1 VITLEDL
8 QQLQSQRLQSAWFVY
23 DDQGLMCWLIAAMP
37 PSSDLEDA
45 LKSQLIE
52 RSLAATVLALARHA
66 RQHSLKFQQLEV
78 RNQELVRTNRLK
90 ANFG

>member
-1 VITLEDL
+1 LKLGEVITLEDL

-37 PSSDLEDA
+37 PSSDLAEDA

-52 RSLAATVLALARHA
+52 RSLPQCLLWH
-66 RQHSLKFQQLEV
+66 K
-78 RNQELVRTNRLK
+78 
-90 ANFG
+90 